1 MTTILDQRKNI
12 RTRKII
18 TLAILA
24 ILVIVV
30 FFLSLFIGNG
40 KDFMSLVNGFFHK
53 GSRIDEI
60 LVYNI
65 ALPRALAGLLVGSG
79 LAISGVIMQV
89 DLNNTMASPSTLGVS
104 NAAVLG
110 ANLAITIL
118 SGGYFDSNNGSYW
131 NMNNPYVV
139 TIFAFIFSVICV
151 LVILGMSAFKNFSP
165 NTVILSG
172 IALGAM
178 FTAITTIL
186 QYFATD
192 TQLAGMVYWSFGD
205 LSRATYTDDYIILTV
220 VLISFI
226 YFMIYSF
233 QFNALNQGD
242 FTAKSLGVN
251 VNMLRFVSLLLASLC
266 TAVCISFVGII
277 GFLGILAPHIVRR
290 IIGNDY
296 RYLIPGSALMGA
308 LILLSSDLLSK
319 VILKDLSLPVGA
331 ITSLFGA
338 PFFLY
343 IIFRRKENLN

>member
-1 MTTILDQRKNI
+1 
-12 RTRKII
+12 
-18 TLAILA
+18 
-24 ILVIVV
+24 
-30 FFLSLFIGNG
+30 
-40 KDFMSLVNGFFHK
+40 
-53 GSRIDEI
+53 
-60 LVYNI
+60 
-65 ALPRALAGLLVGSG
+65 
-79 LAISGVIMQV
+79 
-89 DLNNTMASPSTLGVS
+89 
-104 NAAVLG
+104 
-110 ANLAITIL
+110 
-118 SGGYFDSNNGSYW
+118 
-131 NMNNPYVV
+131 
-139 TIFAFIFSVICV
+139 
-151 LVILGMSAFKNFSP
+151 
-165 NTVILSG
+165 
-172 IALGAM
+172 
-178 FTAITTIL
+178 
-186 QYFATD
+186 
-192 TQLAGMVYWSFGD
+192 
-205 LSRATYTDDYIILTV
+205 
-220 VLISFI
+220 
-226 YFMIYSF
+226 MIYSF

>member
-1 MTTILDQRKNI
+1 MSIISIKQKNI
-12 RTRKII
+12 KRKKII
-18 TLAILA
+18 TLAVLA
-24 ILVIVV
+24 FLVIIV

-40 KDFMSLVNGFFHK
+40 KGFIDCVKGFFHQ
-53 GSRIDEI
+53 GTRIDEI

-65 ALPRALAGLLVGSG
+65 ALPRAVAGLLVGVG
-79 LAISGVIMQV
+79 LALSGAIMQV

-104 NAAVLG
+104 NASVLG

-118 SGGYFDSNNGSYW
+118 SGGFFNSNNGSYW
-131 NMNNPYVV
+131 NSNNPYIV
-139 TIFAFIFSVICV
+139 TFFSFIFAVICI
-151 LVILGMSAFKNFSP
+151 LIILGMSAFKNFSP

-178 FTAITTIL
+178 FTAFTTIL

-192 TQLAGMVYWSFGD
+192 TQLASMVYWSFGD
-205 LSRATYTDDYIILTV
+205 LSRATYLDNYIILTIV
-220 VLISFI
+220 SIFLVYS
-226 YFMIYSF
+226 MIFSF

-242 FTAKSLGVN
+242 NNAKSLGIN
-251 VNMLRFVSLLLASLC
+251 VNLLRFVSLLLASLC
-266 TAVCISFVGII
+266 TAACISFVGII
-277 GFLGILAPHIVRR
+277 GFLGIIAPHIVRR

-308 LILLSSDLLSK
+308 LILLSADLLSK

-331 ITSLFGA
+331 ITSLVGA